1 MNSWVPRRG
10 GRGLAPPSPPPPR
23 TSGRQNFSAKH
34 LVPTPY
40 SIQIESPPGASKMPQ
55 DASWAVLET
64 IWGPIWGRIG
74 APDLPQIVCFPF
86 AFVDFHTSS
95 RFYETPQN
103 PKENPLFPDAP
114 KPNFDSLTTA
124 NLSQIGVR
132 EGPGAPGTAQRSDC
146 LNAGPRHTSLRARG
160 PTRARSLHPHN
171 LTPNAS
177 GHTLVH

>member
-10 GRGLAPPSPPPPR
+10 GGGLAPPSPPPPR

-95 RFYETPQN
+95 RFYENPQN
-103 PKENPLFPDAP
+103 PKKMATDPLVLVPGKRFAAFWWPLPRNGSPVPPAPPGFHFFSTFPPPSVAP
-114 KPNFDSLTTA
+114 
-124 NLSQIGVR
+124 
-132 EGPGAPGTAQRSDC
+132 
-146 LNAGPRHTSLRARG
+146 H
-160 PTRARSLHPHN
+160 SLHPLGSTFCVHIPSPMGC
-171 LTPNAS
+171 TP
-177 GHTLVH
+177 